1 MSATAKTLGSLV
13 VALIGLVVY
22 LGIFIGTAF
31 HLVPAFGYAV
41 YLGLALT
48 AVLFI
53 VVLAI
58 TSVGIEE
65 IVPE

>member
-1 MSATAKTLGSLV
+1 MSATAKTLASLV

-22 LGIFIGTAF
+22 LGIFIGTAT
-31 HLVPAFGYAV
+31 HLLPVLGFAV

-48 AVLFI
+48 AVRFI

-65 IVPE
+65 VVPE

>member
-1 MSATAKTLGSLV
+1 MSATAKTLGSLGI
-13 VALIGLVVY
+13 ALLGLIIY

-31 HLVPAFGYAV
+31 KLIPAFGFAV

-53 VVLAI
+53 VILAI
-58 TSVGIEE
+58 TSVGVEDMSAE
-65 IVPE
+65 

>member
-31 HLVPAFGYAV
+31 HLVPAFGFAV

-53 VVLAI
+53 IVLAI
-58 TSVGIEE
+58 TSVGVEE